1 MLEHRIVGFDGVEVN
16 LATSELHFVL
26 TTPDRMAF
34 VASFQVATELTEA
47 LGQAVSESRR
57 EIPSAVRVVS
67 FEVREDHSEKQVV
80 MFLPTDTGVP
90 YNLAMS
96 PEVAAKLGEQ
106 LKARSSAVS
115 VCIGGMQWR
124 D

>member
-1 MLEHRIVGFDGVEVN
+1 MLEHRIVGSDAVEVN
-16 LATSELHFVL
+16 LASSELRFAL
-26 TTPDRMAF
+26 TTPDRMPF

-47 LGQAVSESRR
+47 LGRAVSESRR

-67 FEVREDHSEKQVV
+67 FRVLEDHSEKLVL

-96 PEVAAKLGEQ
+96 PEVAAKLGEP
-106 LKARSSAVS
+106 LRANDRETSES
-115 VCIGGMQWR
+115 
-124 D
+124 